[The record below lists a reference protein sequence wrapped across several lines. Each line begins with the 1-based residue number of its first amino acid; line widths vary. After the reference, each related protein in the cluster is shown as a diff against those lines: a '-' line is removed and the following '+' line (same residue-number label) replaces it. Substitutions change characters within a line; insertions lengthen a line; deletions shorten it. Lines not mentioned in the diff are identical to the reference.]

1 MNKYIVETITITRNR
16 YCVEAKEQSHAED
29 EIIRLSNSKLD
40 INKEKEFSKISLN
53 ELIVSTK
60 KVSDKEF
67 FKEFDEGNVDL
78 IKLESKF
85 KLGFVHKIKY
95 EKSALESLVNFTLFK

>member
-1 MNKYIVETITITRNR
+1 MNKYIVETITIIRNR
-16 YCVEAKEQSHAED
+16 YCIEAKEQSHAED
-29 EIIRLSNSKLD
+29 EIICLNNSKLD
-40 INKEKEFSKISLN
+40 KNKEFSKITLD

-67 FKEFDEGNVDL
+67 LKEFDEGNADL
-78 IKLESKF
+78 IKLQPKF

-95 EKSALESLVNFTLFK
+95 EKSPLERQFYNV